1 MQQPAYG
8 APPGAPY
15 GAPYGAPPGAPYG
28 APPGAPYGAPPQGKH
43 ELLHSCVACVTLTF
57 GCSFLASAQAPHT
70 VPHHQE
76 RTHSK
81 AHRMELPQV
90 SPSAPLY
97 PWLVLCP
104 VDTVDS
110 HVNPHSDSGGWWWWM
125 QVQRT
130 VHLLGR
136 HREATHPKATHPKAI
151 HHKAT
156 RHKATHHKATPRS
169 SRPLRCRVLGV
180 LVASADVPVIP
191 PTSCSLYATH
201 PLWGV
206 AV

>member
-1 MQQPAYG
+1 MRRAPTFRLLLSSLALPFDIFTGRRASVVRRMRRHVSFAPICLNLRWCGLGMVDTLTVCPLLWGCAGTAAPPMQQPPMQQPAYG
-8 APPGAPY
+8 APP

-57 GCSFLASAQAPHT
+57 GCSFLASAQASHT

-104 VDTVDS
+104 VDTVES
-110 HVNPHSDSGGWWWWM
+110 HVNSHSDSGGWWWWM
-125 QVQRT
+125 
-130 VHLLGR
+130 
-136 HREATHPKATHPKAI
+136 
-151 HHKAT
+151 
-156 RHKATHHKATPRS
+156 
-169 SRPLRCRVLGV
+169 
-180 LVASADVPVIP
+180 
-191 PTSCSLYATH
+191 
-201 PLWGV
+201 
-206 AV
+206 